1 MSGGEAQWLALHV
14 QGLGFNSYYWKQNKG
29 KQKKQT
35 FLGVLLRQMIMLEA
49 ERQIGVGLSFPNTSG
64 LMINSKVM

>member
-1 MSGGEAQWLALHV
+1 MRLSGLLYMYKV
-14 QGLGFNSYYWKQNKG
+14 LGLIPTTGNKT

-35 FLGVLLRQMIMLEA
+35 FLGVLLRQMIMLES
-49 ERQIGVGLSFPNTSG
+49 ERQIGVGLSFHNTSG